1 MRILGPIVLPSP
13 ALMPAFNAEIVG
25 CCAVGAQI
33 IRDQSIGN
41 DGVFPQKLA
50 HQFQRGVLVALGL
63 DQHIQNLAPGVD
75 GAPQIDHA
83 PIDFQIDLVKMP
95 DRMRSGTALAQL
107 RCNDR
112 PEMIHPASDCLVRN
126 CNSALGEQIL
136 DVTKAEREPEIE
148 PDRLVNDLR
157 REPISG
163 LADFRHALRLPSRR
177 RRDNATAMGDVRA
190 ASSSSPSGNMIT
202 DWGRRWHSYIAN
214 LIASVRFANRP
225 PHRLRASLTTQW
237 PSRSRPM
244 KRHDRL
250 AAGAAL
256 MFC

>member
-25 CCAVGAQI
+25 CCAVGPQI

-41 DGVFPQKLA
+41 YGVFPQKLA

-95 DRMRSGTALAQL
+95 DRMRFGTALAQF

-112 PEMIHPASDCLVRN
+112 PEMIHPASDCFVRN
-126 CNSALGEQIL
+126 CNSALCEQIL
-136 DVTKAEREPEIE
+136 DVPQAEREPEIE
-148 PDRLVNDLR
+148 PDRLVNNLSALR
-157 REPISG
+157 RSRPFET
-163 LADFRHALRLPSRR
+163 ARR
-177 RRDNATAMGDVRA
+177 RRRNGL
-190 ASSSSPSGNMIT
+190 S
-202 DWGRRWHSYIAN
+202 
-214 LIASVRFANRP
+214 
-225 PHRLRASLTTQW
+225 
-237 PSRSRPM
+237 
-244 KRHDRL
+244 
-250 AAGAAL
+250 
-256 MFC
+256 